1 MNSTDLN
8 VDLIEYEDA
17 TWILTNSFII
27 FTMQSGFG
35 LLESGMVSLKNEANI
50 MVKNAVDVIF
60 GGFSYWVFGFA
71 FSFGITERGNPF
83 CGLGYFFT
91 DAEESKIGHV
101 YSQYF
106 FQLSFATTATT
117 IVSGAM
123 AERIKL
129 KAYILFSF
137 LNTLTYSLP
146 AHWIWMKTVF
156 SIQWAQWTLL
166 GAVLCIWLAA

>member
-1 MNSTDLN
+1 MNMNSTYSN
-8 VDLIEYEDA
+8 EDLIEYEDA

-71 FSFGITERGNPF
+71 FSFGIPERGNPF
-83 CGLGYFFT
+83 SGLGYFLT

-101 YSQYF
+101 
-106 FQLSFATTATT
+106 
-117 IVSGAM
+117 
-123 AERIKL
+123 
-129 KAYILFSF
+129 
-137 LNTLTYSLP
+137 
-146 AHWIWMKTVF
+146 
-156 SIQWAQWTLL
+156 
-166 GAVLCIWLAA
+166 